1 MAVDERNVSGGVF
14 GKKVELVTFDDAAD
28 PKEAVSLAYKI
39 CADPTIIGLVGNMNS
54 GTTLAASP
62 IYAGCGL
69 PVVMPVPTDPAITK
83 QGFNDLFRV
92 PPTDIDQG
100 TDVAKYAVQKLG
112 KKRFAIIND
121 STAYGEPLAEV
132 VRKTV
137 LSEGAQVVSFDG
149 VNADDT
155 DFRALLTR
163 IRADNP
169 DVLFFGGIYNEAGL
183 VARQAREVGLN
194 ATFLAAD
201 GSFGQTFINIA
212 GTKAAEGA
220 VMSFIAPAETTSPT
234 TRAFAERFR
243 KQYGSIKA
251 FAPLGYDST
260 NILLAGI
267 TNAGRLNRAAV
278 ITALHANDF
287 GFSGVT
293 GESHFETNGD
303 NTRRTVYFFEVK
315 NGKFVPIPNL

>member
-1 MAVDERNVSGGVF
+1 MTAALFAAERIGNRRALHGAERRADEVIADIEDFLLVQRLAGETELQDGDAGGVVLQDV
-14 GKKVELVTFDDAAD
+14 GREHAGRHLVERDLHGGGGLSHRHID
-28 PKEAVSLAYKI
+28 P
-39 CADPTIIGLVGNMNS
+39 
-54 GTTLAASP
+54 
-62 IYAGCGL
+62 
-69 PVVMPVPTDPAITK
+69 
-83 QGFNDLFRV
+83 
-92 PPTDIDQG
+92 QG

-194 ATFLAAD
+194 VTFLATD

-260 NILLAGI
+260 NILFAGI
-267 TNAGRLNRAAV
+267 TNAE
-278 ITALHANDF
+278 D
-287 GFSGVT
+287 ST
-293 GESHFETNGD
+293 GQ
-303 NTRRTVYFFEVK
+303 R
-315 NGKFVPIPNL
+315 

>member
-1 MAVDERNVSGGVF
+1 MNRKTRIIETIVVTALLFAMSLATGCRKQSEAPLRIVAVAPMTGPQAETGLDLLNGIRMAVDERNASGGVL

-155 DFRALLTR
+155 DFRAL
-163 IRADNP
+163 
-169 DVLFFGGIYNEAGL
+169 Y
-183 VARQAREVGLN
+183 
-194 ATFLAAD
+194 
-201 GSFGQTFINIA
+201 
-212 GTKAAEGA
+212 
-220 VMSFIAPAETTSPT
+220 
-234 TRAFAERFR
+234 
-243 KQYGSIKA
+243 
-251 FAPLGYDST
+251 
-260 NILLAGI
+260 
-267 TNAGRLNRAAV
+267 
-278 ITALHANDF
+278 
-287 GFSGVT
+287 
-293 GESHFETNGD
+293 
-303 NTRRTVYFFEVK
+303 
-315 NGKFVPIPNL
+315 